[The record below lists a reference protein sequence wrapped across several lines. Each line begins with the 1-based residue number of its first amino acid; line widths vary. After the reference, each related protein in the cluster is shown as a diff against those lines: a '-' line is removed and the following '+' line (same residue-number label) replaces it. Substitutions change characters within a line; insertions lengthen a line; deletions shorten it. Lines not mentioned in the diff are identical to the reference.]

1 MKLTTIRRTG
11 ALLTASAL
19 MTVGGLTMAGDDAMP
34 DAPAYVLGF
43 EMNQIDGTPQKLSD
57 YQGKVILIVNV
68 ASKCGLTPQYEQ
80 LQAIWEERQ
89 DEDFVILAFPANNF
103 GGQEPGTNSEIHE
116 FCTANFDVSFPM
128 FEKISV
134 LGDDMHPL
142 YKKLVAQPEPIGGDP
157 EWNFTKF
164 LVDREGNV
172 VARFGPRVTPDAP
185 EVQEKI
191 DELLGSGT

>member
-1 MKLTTIRRTG
+1 MTLTTIQRTG
-11 ALLTASAL
+11 AMLAASAL
-19 MTVGGLTMAGDDAMP
+19 MAVGGLSVAGDDARP
-34 DAPAYVLGF
+34 EAPAYVLGF

-80 LQAIWEERQ
+80 LQALYEERM

-116 FCTANFDVSFPM
+116 FCRANFGVSFPM

-142 YKKLVAQPEPIGGDP
+142 YRKLVSQPGPIGGDP

-172 VARFGPRVTPDAP
+172 VARFDPRVKPDAP

-191 DELLGSGT
+191 DELLESGA